1 MSLWSRLR
9 NALHKP
15 FEYPDRPHPKAI
27 RQSPNRPIV
36 QPGRGMEKR
45 RREFER
51 KNRPTPRRKDVTIG
65 NSAGLWN
72 TDTLDQE
79 QLDLIESPEIQAM
92 YQTAWVDK
100 RISYRQRRNAR
111 DALVD
116 LFAAEGMNFTDV
128 FDYEEWRQR
137 YDNAAA

>member
-1 MSLWSRLR
+1 
-9 NALHKP
+9 
-15 FEYPDRPHPKAI
+15 
-27 RQSPNRPIV
+27 
-36 QPGRGMEKR
+36 MEKR